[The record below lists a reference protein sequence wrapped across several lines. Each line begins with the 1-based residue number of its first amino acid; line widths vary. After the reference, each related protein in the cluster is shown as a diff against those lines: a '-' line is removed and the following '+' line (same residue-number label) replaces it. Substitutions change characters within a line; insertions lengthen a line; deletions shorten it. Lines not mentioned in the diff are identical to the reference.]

1 MIRSIIAY
9 GDPVLKKKTEKIDLS
24 QTNELK
30 LLIRDLWDTMY
41 NAKGVG
47 IAAPQI
53 GVSKAVFVAD
63 FSFFKDEENF
73 FEEELIN
80 MKQVFINPTIVKE
93 KGEDFT
99 YPEGCLSIPNIS
111 ENVVRKSSLK
121 INFLDEHLVLQEME
135 CSGII
140 ARVIQHEYDHM
151 EGTDFTSRVSKFKL
165 DRALEKMEKAKKR
178 ALEEKFAVKN
188 AQNLIV

>member
-9 GDPVLKKKTEKIDLS
+9 GDPVLKKKAEKIDLS

-47 IAAPQI
+47 IAAPQV
-53 GVSKAVFVAD
+53 GVSKAIFVAD
-63 FSFFKDEENF
+63 FSFFKDEDNF
-73 FEEELIN
+73 FEKELIN
-80 MKQVFINPTIVKE
+80 MKQVFINPLIVKE
-93 KGEDFT
+93 KGENFT

-121 INFLDEHLVLQEME
+121 INFLDENLIFQEME

-140 ARVIQHEYDHM
+140 ARVIQHEYDHLQ
-151 EGTDFTSRVSKFKL
+151 GVLFTDKL
-165 DRALEKMEKAKKR
+165 SYKKR
-178 ALEEKFAVKN
+178 KYLKEEL
-188 AQNLIV
+188 NLISIGDIEVKYEMSFFNKPS

>member
-9 GDPVLKKKTEKIDLS
+9 GDPVLKQKAEKISLR
-24 QTNELK
+24 QINELK

-73 FEEELIN
+73 FQQELIN
-80 MKQVFINPTIVKE
+80 MKQVFINPIIVKE

-111 ENVVRKSSLK
+111 ENVVRKSNLK
-121 INFLDEHLVLQEME
+121 INFLDENLVMQEME

-140 ARVIQHEYDHM
+140 ARVIQHEYDHLQ
-151 EGTDFTSRVSKFKL
+151 GILFTDKL
-165 DRALEKMEKAKKR
+165 SYKKR
-178 ALEEKFAVKN
+178 KYLKEEL
-188 AQNLIV
+188 NLISIGDIEVKYEMSFFNNID

>member
-9 GDPVLKKKTEKIDLS
+9 GDPVLKQKAEKINLS
-24 QTNELK
+24 QINELK

-80 MKQVFINPTIVKE
+80 MKQVFINPIIVKE

-121 INFLDEHLVLQEME
+121 INFLDESLVMQEME

-140 ARVIQHEYDHM
+140 ARVIQHEYDHLQ
-151 EGTDFTSRVSKFKL
+151 GILFTDKL
-165 DRALEKMEKAKKR
+165 SYKKR
-178 ALEEKFAVKN
+178 KYLKEEL
-188 AQNLIV
+188 NLISIGDIEVKYEMSFFNNID

>member
-9 GDPVLKKKTEKIDLS
+9 GDPVLKQKAEKINLN
-24 QTNELK
+24 QINELK

-80 MKQVFINPTIVKE
+80 MKQVFINPIIVKE

-121 INFLDEHLVLQEME
+121 INFLDENLVLQEME

-140 ARVIQHEYDHM
+140 ARVIQHEYDHLQ
-151 EGTDFTSRVSKFKL
+151 GILFTDKL
-165 DRALEKMEKAKKR
+165 SYKKR
-178 ALEEKFAVKN
+178 KYLKEEL
-188 AQNLIV
+188 NLISIGDIEVKYEMSFFNNID

>member
-80 MKQVFINPTIVKE
+80 MKQVFINPIIVKE

-121 INFLDEHLVLQEME
+121 INFLDENLVMQEME

-140 ARVIQHEYDHM
+140 ARVIQHEYDHLQ
-151 EGTDFTSRVSKFKL
+151 GILFTDKL
-165 DRALEKMEKAKKR
+165 SYKKR
-178 ALEEKFAVKN
+178 KYLKEEL
-188 AQNLIV
+188 NLISIGDIEVKYEMSFFNNID

>member
-9 GDPVLKKKTEKIDLS
+9 GDPVLKQKSEKINLS
-24 QTNELK
+24 QINELK

-80 MKQVFINPTIVKE
+80 MKQVFINPIIVKE

-121 INFLDEHLVLQEME
+121 INFLDENLVMQEME

-140 ARVIQHEYDHM
+140 ARVIQHEYDHLQ
-151 EGTDFTSRVSKFKL
+151 GILFTDKLSYKKIKYLKEELNLISIGDIEVKYEMSFFKKL
-165 DRALEKMEKAKKR
+165 D
-178 ALEEKFAVKN
+178 
-188 AQNLIV
+188 

>member
-9 GDPVLKKKTEKIDLS
+9 GDPVLKQKAEKINLS
-24 QTNELK
+24 QINELK
-30 LLIRDLWDTMY
+30 LLIKDLWDTMY

-80 MKQVFINPTIVKE
+80 MKQVFINPIIVKE

-121 INFLDEHLVLQEME
+121 INFLDESLVMQEME

-140 ARVIQHEYDHM
+140 ARVIQHEYDHLQ
-151 EGTDFTSRVSKFKL
+151 GILFTDKL
-165 DRALEKMEKAKKR
+165 SYKKR
-178 ALEEKFAVKN
+178 KYLKEEL
-188 AQNLIV
+188 NLISIGDIEVKYEMSFFNNID

>member
-9 GDPVLKKKTEKIDLS
+9 GDPVLKQKAEKINLS
-24 QTNELK
+24 QINELK

-80 MKQVFINPTIVKE
+80 MKQVFINPIIVKE

-121 INFLDEHLVLQEME
+121 INFLDENLVQQEME

-140 ARVIQHEYDHM
+140 ARVIQHEYDHLQ
-151 EGTDFTSRVSKFKL
+151 GILFTDKL
-165 DRALEKMEKAKKR
+165 SYKKR
-178 ALEEKFAVKN
+178 KYLKEEL
-188 AQNLIV
+188 NLISIGDIEVKYEMSFFNNID

>member
-9 GDPVLKKKTEKIDLS
+9 GDPVLKQKAEKISLR
-24 QTNELK
+24 QINELK

-73 FEEELIN
+73 FQQELIN
-80 MKQVFINPTIVKE
+80 MKQVFINPIIVKE

-121 INFLDEHLVLQEME
+121 INFLDENLVMQEME

-140 ARVIQHEYDHM
+140 ARVIQHEYDHLQ
-151 EGTDFTSRVSKFKL
+151 GILFTDKL
-165 DRALEKMEKAKKR
+165 SYKKR
-178 ALEEKFAVKN
+178 KYLKEEL
-188 AQNLIV
+188 NLISIGDIEVKYEMSFFNNID

>member
-80 MKQVFINPTIVKE
+80 MKQVFINPIIVKE

-121 INFLDEHLVLQEME
+121 INFLDETLVKQEME

-140 ARVIQHEYDHM
+140 ARVIQHEYDHLQ
-151 EGTDFTSRVSKFKL
+151 GILFTDKL
-165 DRALEKMEKAKKR
+165 SYKKR
-178 ALEEKFAVKN
+178 KYLKEEL
-188 AQNLIV
+188 NLISIGDIEVKYEMSFFNNID

>member
-9 GDPVLKKKTEKIDLS
+9 GDPVLKKKAEKINLS

-80 MKQVFINPTIVKE
+80 MKQVFINPIIVKE

-121 INFLDEHLVLQEME
+121 INFLDENLVMQEME

-140 ARVIQHEYDHM
+140 ARVIQHEYDHLQ
-151 EGTDFTSRVSKFKL
+151 GILFTDKL
-165 DRALEKMEKAKKR
+165 SYKKR
-178 ALEEKFAVKN
+178 KYLKEEL
-188 AQNLIV
+188 NLISIGDIEVKYEMSFFNNID